1 MVLFLICSRNKVE
14 DLLRVLGKLVNDK
27 IYCDSDID
35 NLTWFEKN
43 KLIKSD
49 PVTCARYFDFR
60 LQMFLNKVLRHEIEP
75 IFFSASSF
83 SKEVLL
89 MFTFYFGLI
98 ELQNL
103 VLIQKKRLG
112 HS

>member
-1 MVLFLICSRNKVE
+1 MCEGASKQSPDLTNYTATGPRPPVLKFL
-14 DLLRVLGKLVNDK
+14 
-27 IYCDSDID
+27 
-35 NLTWFEKN
+35 
-43 KLIKSD
+43 D
-49 PVTCARYFDFR
+49 PALTCARYFDFR

-75 IFFSASSF
+75 IGKIMDFFSASSF

-103 VLIQKKRLG
+103 VLIQKTRLC